1 MADYQEC
8 IKLGGRPARLY
19 FSPER
24 CELSGRARQSRG
36 CVSPQ
41 TILHLRNGNAK
52 QIETKLDASL
62 GVEARLARE
71 DAMRKWLYLPVA
83 IVLVLFSISERA
95 QGQARKDIRSEGAKA
110 PTEGNVTR
118 EPTKPATQDSN
129 YSIAPED
136 LLTID
141 VWKEPEISRTVP
153 VRRDGKISLPL
164 LNDLQA
170 AGLTPT
176 QLSSEIVEK
185 LRATIVHPQ
194 VTVIVAQMSSLRIYI
209 LGQVTRGG
217 AYPLVPDMTVMQ
229 ALSIAGGFT
238 PFANLKKIYV
248 MRTEN
253 GADKKF
259 PLNYKEVI
267 HGREMQ
273 QNIHLKPGDT
283 IVVP

>member
-1 MADYQEC
+1 MKKWRYLTAA
-8 IKLGGRPARLY
+8 I
-19 FSPER
+19 
-24 CELSGRARQSRG
+24 
-36 CVSPQ
+36 
-41 TILHLRNGNAK
+41 
-52 QIETKLDASL
+52 SL
-62 GVEARLARE
+62 
-71 DAMRKWLYLPVA
+71 MS
-83 IVLVLFSISERA
+83 FSISVRA
-95 QGQARKDIRSEGAKA
+95 QGQVRKDIKSESAQLLSAVDLKSQPVKA
-110 PTEGNVTR
+110 
-118 EPTKPATQDSN
+118 ATDDPN

-136 LLTID
+136 VLTID

-170 AGLTPT
+170 AGLTPS
-176 QLSSEIVEK
+176 QLGAEIVER

-229 ALSIAGGFT
+229 ALSVAGGFT
-238 PFANLKKIYV
+238 PYANVKKIHV

-253 GADKKF
+253 GTDKIF
-259 PLNYKEVI
+259 PLNYKEVSS
-267 HGREMQ
+267 GRKTE

>member
-1 MADYQEC
+1 
-8 IKLGGRPARLY
+8 
-19 FSPER
+19 
-24 CELSGRARQSRG
+24 
-36 CVSPQ
+36 
-41 TILHLRNGNAK
+41 
-52 QIETKLDASL
+52 
-62 GVEARLARE
+62 
-71 DAMRKWLYLPVA
+71 MRKWFYLQAA
-83 IVLVLFSISERA
+83 ISLLLISTSVLG
-95 QGQARKDIRSEGAKA
+95 QGQARKDIKSAGAKVLA
-110 PTEGNVTR
+110 AENVTPQ
-118 EPTKPATQDSN
+118 PTTEDPN

-136 LLTID
+136 VLSIE

-176 QLSSEIVEK
+176 QLGSAIVEK
-185 LRATIVHPQ
+185 LRTTIVHPQ

-217 AYPLVPDMTVMQ
+217 AYPLVPAMTVMQ

-238 PFANLKKIYV
+238 PYANVKKIYV

-253 GADKKF
+253 GADKIF
-259 PLNYKEVI
+259 PMNYKDVI
-267 HGREMQ
+267 SGRKPE

>member
-1 MADYQEC
+1 
-8 IKLGGRPARLY
+8 
-19 FSPER
+19 
-24 CELSGRARQSRG
+24 
-36 CVSPQ
+36 
-41 TILHLRNGNAK
+41 
-52 QIETKLDASL
+52 
-62 GVEARLARE
+62 
-71 DAMRKWLYLPVA
+71 MRKWFYVTTTTSLA
-83 IVLVLFSISERA
+83 LFSISVRA
-95 QGQARKDIRSEGAKA
+95 QGQARKDIKTESARVLTAGDITPQPAKA
-110 PTEGNVTR
+110 G
-118 EPTKPATQDSN
+118 TQDPN

-136 LLTID
+136 VLTID

-176 QLSSEIVEK
+176 QLGSEIVEK

-238 PFANLKKIYV
+238 PYANVKKIYV
-248 MRTEN
+248 MRKEN
-253 GADKKF
+253 GADRIF
-259 PLNYKEVI
+259 GVNYKEVI
-267 HGREMQ
+267 NGRKAE
-273 QNIHLKPGDT
+273 QNIQLKPGDT

>member
-1 MADYQEC
+1 
-8 IKLGGRPARLY
+8 
-19 FSPER
+19 
-24 CELSGRARQSRG
+24 
-36 CVSPQ
+36 
-41 TILHLRNGNAK
+41 
-52 QIETKLDASL
+52 
-62 GVEARLARE
+62 
-71 DAMRKWLYLPVA
+71 MRRWLCLTAAVW
-83 IVLVLFSISERA
+83 LVLFSICGRA
-95 QGQARKDIRSEGAKA
+95 QGQARKDIKSESAKA
-110 PTEGNVTR
+110 LTAGDIASQ
-118 EPTKPATQDSN
+118 PAKKAADDPN

-136 LLTID
+136 VLTID

-176 QLSSEIVEK
+176 QLSVEIVER

-194 VTVIVAQMSSLRIYI
+194 VTVIVAQMSSLRVYI
-209 LGQVTRGG
+209 LGQVTRAG

-248 MRTEN
+248 MRSEN
-253 GADKKF
+253 GVSHIF
-259 PLNYKEVI
+259 PMNYKEVI
-267 HGREMQ
+267 RGRKTQ
-273 QNIHLKPGDT
+273 QNIPLKPGDT

>member
-1 MADYQEC
+1 
-8 IKLGGRPARLY
+8 
-19 FSPER
+19 
-24 CELSGRARQSRG
+24 
-36 CVSPQ
+36 
-41 TILHLRNGNAK
+41 
-52 QIETKLDASL
+52 
-62 GVEARLARE
+62 
-71 DAMRKWLYLPVA
+71 MRKWFCVTAA
-83 IVLVLFSISERA
+83 IWLGSFSISARA
-95 QGQARKDIRSEGAKA
+95 QGQARKDIKSEGAKVLTA
-110 PTEGNVTR
+110 GEITSQ
-118 EPTKPATQDSN
+118 PTKAATEDPN

-136 LLTID
+136 VLTID

-176 QLSSEIVEK
+176 QLSVEIVEK

-238 PFANLKKIYV
+238 PYANVKKIYV
-248 MRTEN
+248 MRKEN
-253 GADKKF
+253 GADKIF
-259 PLNYKEVI
+259 AVNYKEVI
-267 HGREMQ
+267 SGHKTE
-273 QNIHLKPGDT
+273 QNIQLKPGDT

>member
-1 MADYQEC
+1 MPSNAKKGEAD
-8 IKLGGRPARLY
+8 
-19 FSPER
+19 
-24 CELSGRARQSRG
+24 
-36 CVSPQ
+36 
-41 TILHLRNGNAK
+41 GNAR
-52 QIETKLDASL
+52 IRVREM
-62 GVEARLARE
+62 LARE
-71 DAMRKWLYLPVA
+71 DVMRRWLHITAA
-83 IVLVLFSISERA
+83 ISLVLFSISARA
-95 QGQARKDIRSEGAKA
+95 QGQARKDIKSESAQILSAVDIKSQPVKA
-110 PTEGNVTR
+110 
-118 EPTKPATQDSN
+118 ATDDPN

-136 LLTID
+136 VLTID

-176 QLSSEIVEK
+176 QLGAEIVEK

-238 PFANLKKIYV
+238 PYANVKKIYV
-248 MRTEN
+248 MRKEN
-253 GADKKF
+253 GADKIY
-259 PLNYKEVI
+259 PVNYKEVI
-267 HGREMQ
+267 SGRKTE
-273 QNIHLKPGDT
+273 QNIHLKAGDT

>member
-1 MADYQEC
+1 M
-8 IKLGGRPARLY
+8 R
-19 FSPER
+19 R
-24 CELSGRARQSRG
+24 C
-36 CVSPQ
+36 
-41 TILHLRNGNAK
+41 
-52 QIETKLDASL
+52 
-62 GVEARLARE
+62 
-71 DAMRKWLYLPVA
+71 LYLMA
-83 IVLVLFSISERA
+83 ALWLVSFSISARA
-95 QGQARKDIRSEGAKA
+95 QGQARKDIKSESAKA
-110 PTEGNVTR
+110 LTAGDIASQPPKAATED
-118 EPTKPATQDSN
+118 PN

-136 LLTID
+136 VLTID

-176 QLSSEIVEK
+176 QLSVQIVEK

-194 VTVIVAQMSSLRIYI
+194 VTVIVAQTSSLRVYI

-238 PFANLKKIYV
+238 PYANVKKIHV
-248 MRTEN
+248 MRKEN
-253 GADKKF
+253 GADKIF
-259 PLNYKEVI
+259 AVNYKEVI
-267 HGREMQ
+267 SGRKTE
-273 QNIHLKPGDT
+273 QNLHLKAGDT

>member
-1 MADYQEC
+1 
-8 IKLGGRPARLY
+8 
-19 FSPER
+19 
-24 CELSGRARQSRG
+24 
-36 CVSPQ
+36 V
-41 TILHLRNGNAK
+41 K
-52 QIETKLDASL
+52 Q
-62 GVEARLARE
+62 RF
-71 DAMRKWLYLPVA
+71 YLMVA
-83 IVLVLFSISERA
+83 ISFVLFSISVRA
-95 QGQARKDIRSEGAKA
+95 KGQTRNDIKSESPKVLTGTGLGAQ
-110 PTEGNVTR
+110 
-118 EPTKPATQDSN
+118 PTKPATDDPN

-136 LLTID
+136 VLTID

-176 QLSSEIVEK
+176 QLGAEIVEK

-238 PFANLKKIYV
+238 PYANLKKIYV

-253 GADKKF
+253 GTDKIF
-259 PLNYKEVI
+259 PMNYKEVI
-267 HGREMQ
+267 GGRKPE
-273 QNIHLKPGDT
+273 QNIRLKPGDT

>member
-1 MADYQEC
+1 
-8 IKLGGRPARLY
+8 
-19 FSPER
+19 
-24 CELSGRARQSRG
+24 
-36 CVSPQ
+36 
-41 TILHLRNGNAK
+41 
-52 QIETKLDASL
+52 
-62 GVEARLARE
+62 
-71 DAMRKWLYLPVA
+71 MRKWFYVTATLPLALLSVS
-83 IVLVLFSISERA
+83 VWA
-95 QGQARKDIRSEGAKA
+95 QGQARKDIKTESARVLTAGDITSQPAKA
-110 PTEGNVTR
+110 ATED
-118 EPTKPATQDSN
+118 PN

-136 LLTID
+136 VLTID

-176 QLSSEIVEK
+176 QLGSEIVAR

-209 LGQVTRGG
+209 LGQVTRAG

-238 PFANLKKIYV
+238 PYANLKKIYV
-248 MRTEN
+248 MRSEN
-253 GADKKF
+253 GASKIF
-259 PLNYKEVI
+259 PMNYKQVI
-267 HGREMQ
+267 SGRKPQ
-273 QNIHLKPGDT
+273 QNIPLKPGDT

>member
-1 MADYQEC
+1 MT
-8 IKLGGRPARLY
+8 
-19 FSPER
+19 
-24 CELSGRARQSRG
+24 RG
-36 CVSPQ
+36 
-41 TILHLRNGNAK
+41 
-52 QIETKLDASL
+52 
-62 GVEARLARE
+62 
-71 DAMRKWLYLPVA
+71 LYLTAVILVA
-83 IVLVLFSISERA
+83 SCSVSIRA
-95 QGQARKDIRSEGAKA
+95 QAQARNDIKSDGAKVLTA
-110 PTEGNVTR
+110 GDVSSQPVKAATED
-118 EPTKPATQDSN
+118 PN

-136 LLTID
+136 VLTID

-176 QLSSEIVEK
+176 QLGAEIVEK

-238 PFANLKKIYV
+238 PYANVKKVYV
-248 MRTEN
+248 MRKEN
-253 GADKKF
+253 GADRIY
-259 PLNYKEVI
+259 PVNCKEVI
-267 HGREMQ
+267 SGRRTE

>member
-1 MADYQEC
+1 MT
-8 IKLGGRPARLY
+8 R
-19 FSPER
+19 
-24 CELSGRARQSRG
+24 
-36 CVSPQ
+36 
-41 TILHLRNGNAK
+41 
-52 QIETKLDASL
+52 
-62 GVEARLARE
+62 
-71 DAMRKWLYLPVA
+71 WLYLGA
-83 IVLVLFSISERA
+83 FISLVSPSVSVQA
-95 QGQARKDIRSEGAKA
+95 QGQVRNDIKSDSAKVLTARDVSSQPAKA
-110 PTEGNVTR
+110 ATED
-118 EPTKPATQDSN
+118 PN

-136 LLTID
+136 VLTID

-176 QLSSEIVEK
+176 QLGAEIVEK

-209 LGQVTRGG
+209 LGQVTRAG

-238 PFANLKKIYV
+238 PYANLKKIYV
-248 MRTEN
+248 MRSEN
-253 GADKKF
+253 GASKIF
-259 PLNYKEVI
+259 PMNYKEVVSG
-267 HGREMQ
+267 HKPQ
-273 QNIHLKPGDT
+273 QNIPLKPGDT

>member
-1 MADYQEC
+1 MKKW
-8 IKLGGRPARLY
+8 I
-19 FSPER
+19 
-24 CELSGRARQSRG
+24 
-36 CVSPQ
+36 CV
-41 TILHLRNGNAK
+41 TAAI
-52 QIETKLDASL
+52 
-62 GVEARLARE
+62 
-71 DAMRKWLYLPVA
+71 WLVS
-83 IVLVLFSISERA
+83 FSISVLA
-95 QGQARKDIRSEGAKA
+95 QGQARKDIKSESAKVLA
-110 PTEGNVTR
+110 AEDVASHPPKAATED
-118 EPTKPATQDSN
+118 PN

-136 LLTID
+136 VLTID

-164 LNDLQA
+164 LNDVQA

-176 QLSSEIVEK
+176 QLGSEIVER

-238 PFANLKKIYV
+238 PYANLKKIYV
-248 MRTEN
+248 MRNEN
-253 GADKKF
+253 GANKIF
-259 PLNYKEVI
+259 PMNYKQVI
-267 HGREMQ
+267 SGHKTE
-273 QNIHLKPGDT
+273 QNIQLKPGDT

>member
-1 MADYQEC
+1 
-8 IKLGGRPARLY
+8 
-19 FSPER
+19 
-24 CELSGRARQSRG
+24 
-36 CVSPQ
+36 
-41 TILHLRNGNAK
+41 
-52 QIETKLDASL
+52 
-62 GVEARLARE
+62 
-71 DAMRKWLYLPVA
+71 MRKWFYVTAA
-83 IVLVLFSISERA
+83 ISLLSFSVSARA
-95 QGQARKDIRSEGAKA
+95 QGQGRKDIKSEGAKVLA
-110 PTEGNVTR
+110 AGEVNTP
-118 EPTKPATQDSN
+118 PAKAATDDPN

-136 LLTID
+136 VLTID

-176 QLSSEIVEK
+176 QLGAEIVEK
-185 LRATIVHPQ
+185 LKATIVHPQ

-238 PFANLKKIYV
+238 AYANVKKIYV
-248 MRTEN
+248 MRREN
-253 GADKKF
+253 GADKIF
-259 PLNYKEVI
+259 AVNYKEVI
-267 HGREMQ
+267 SGRKTD
-273 QNIHLKPGDT
+273 QNIHLKAGDT

>member
-1 MADYQEC
+1 
-8 IKLGGRPARLY
+8 
-19 FSPER
+19 
-24 CELSGRARQSRG
+24 
-36 CVSPQ
+36 
-41 TILHLRNGNAK
+41 
-52 QIETKLDASL
+52 
-62 GVEARLARE
+62 
-71 DAMRKWLYLPVA
+71 MRRWLYLTAAVW
-83 IVLVLFSISERA
+83 LVLFSICA
-95 QGQARKDIRSEGAKA
+95 QARGQAPKDIKSESAKA
-110 PTEGNVTR
+110 LTAGDIASQ
-118 EPTKPATQDSN
+118 PAKKAADDPN

-136 LLTID
+136 VLTID

-176 QLSSEIVEK
+176 QLSVEIVER

-194 VTVIVAQMSSLRIYI
+194 VTVIVAQMSSLRVYI
-209 LGQVTRGG
+209 LGQVTRAG

-248 MRTEN
+248 MRSEN
-253 GADKKF
+253 GVSHIF
-259 PLNYKEVI
+259 PMNYKEVI
-267 HGREMQ
+267 RGRKTQ
-273 QNIHLKPGDT
+273 QNIPLKPGDT

>member
-1 MADYQEC
+1 MT
-8 IKLGGRPARLY
+8 R
-19 FSPER
+19 
-24 CELSGRARQSRG
+24 
-36 CVSPQ
+36 
-41 TILHLRNGNAK
+41 
-52 QIETKLDASL
+52 
-62 GVEARLARE
+62 
-71 DAMRKWLYLPVA
+71 WLYLGA
-83 IVLVLFSISERA
+83 FISLVSPSVSVRA
-95 QGQARKDIRSEGAKA
+95 QGQVRNDIKSDSAKVLTARDVSSQPAKA
-110 PTEGNVTR
+110 ATED
-118 EPTKPATQDSN
+118 PN

-136 LLTID
+136 VLTID

-176 QLSSEIVEK
+176 QLGAEIVEK

-209 LGQVTRGG
+209 LGQVTRAG

-238 PFANLKKIYV
+238 PYANLKKIYV
-248 MRTEN
+248 MRSEN
-253 GADKKF
+253 GASKIF
-259 PLNYKEVI
+259 PMNYKEVVSG
-267 HGREMQ
+267 HKPQ
-273 QNIHLKPGDT
+273 QNIPLKPGDT

>member
-1 MADYQEC
+1 MKKWFYVSAA
-8 IKLGGRPARLY
+8 ISLLS
-19 FSPER
+19 FS
-24 CELSGRARQSRG
+24 
-36 CVSPQ
+36 VS
-41 TILHLRNGNAK
+41 T
-52 QIETKLDASL
+52 
-62 GVEARLARE
+62 
-71 DAMRKWLYLPVA
+71 
-83 IVLVLFSISERA
+83 RA
-95 QGQARKDIRSEGAKA
+95 QGQGRKDIKSEGAKVLA
-110 PTEGNVTR
+110 AGEVSTP
-118 EPTKPATQDSN
+118 PAKAATDDPN

-136 LLTID
+136 VLTID

-164 LNDLQA
+164 LDDLQA

-176 QLSSEIVEK
+176 QLGAEIVEK

-238 PFANLKKIYV
+238 AYANVKKIYV
-248 MRTEN
+248 MRREN
-253 GADKKF
+253 GASRIY
-259 PLNYKEVI
+259 PMNYKEVI
-267 HGREMQ
+267 SGRKTQ
-273 QNIHLKPGDT
+273 QNIPLKAGDT